1 MTEANMKE
9 NELAAEVRVVV
20 EVDGKPVGF
29 LNLDVDR
36 LWPLINHRQSE
47 TMPVEWIDAKR
58 YDAVLRATVVKQL
71 LARLAGNLYNALG
84 AEIVKAELD
93 AESFALK
100 ADSAVQGLGC
110 TTGDIEKL
118 VSESNRTPQDFYNFF
133 WDYMIDDREVADLKK
148 EWKAA
153 IRS

>member
-1 MTEANMKE
+1 MTDANTKDR
-9 NELAAEVRVVV
+9 ELAAEVRVVV

-36 LWPLINHRQSE
+36 LWPLINHRQGEIS
-47 TMPVEWIDAKR
+47 PVEWIDPKR

-71 LARLAGNLYNALG
+71 LSRLSGNLYHVLG

-100 ADSAVQGLGC
+100 ADSAVQGLG
-110 TTGDIEKL
+110 TTTADIEKL
-118 VSESNRTPQDFYNFF
+118 ASESNRTPQDFYNFF
-133 WDYMIDDREVADLKK
+133 WDYMLDDREVADLKK

-153 IRS
+153 ART

>member
-1 MTEANMKE
+1 MTENQ

-29 LNLDVDR
+29 MNLDVDR
-36 LWPLINHRQSE
+36 LWPLINHRQQE

-71 LARLAGNLYNALG
+71 LSRLAGNLYQVLG

-93 AESFALK
+93 VESFALK
-100 ADSAVQGLGC
+100 ADMAAHNLGK
-110 TTGDIEKL
+110 TTADIEKL
-118 VSESNRTPQDFYNFF
+118 AADSNRTIRLCCRTA
-133 WDYMIDDREVADLKK
+133 MVAKK
-148 EWKAA
+148 
-153 IRS
+153 IGTSRS

>member
-1 MTEANMKE
+1 MTEANTNEK
-9 NELAAEVRVVV
+9 ELAAEVRVVV

-36 LWPLINHRQSE
+36 LWPLINHRQRES
-47 TMPVEWIDAKR
+47 TVEWIDAKR

-71 LARLAGNLYNALG
+71 ISRLSGNLYHVLG

-100 ADSAVQGLGC
+100 ADLAAQSLGA
-110 TTGDIEKL
+110 TAGDIEKL
-118 VSESNRTPQDFYNFF
+118 VSESNRSPQDFYNFF
-133 WDYMIDDREVADLKK
+133 WDYMLDEREVPDLKK
-148 EWKAA
+148 EWKTAF
-153 IRS
+153 RS